1 MKVNKKFFAA
11 VLSMVMV
18 AFSMTTCSAA
28 ESSDEWKN
36 NTGTIKLDSMTVSGD
51 GVSVSGDTVTITKG
65 GDFEVTG
72 TLDDGM
78 IYVKSDEKVKLRLS
92 GMSITNSDGPAIFFD
107 NVEKGFITIT
117 ENTENYLADGKE
129 YATED
134 ADATLFSN
142 DDLEI
147 KGNGTLT
154 VTGNYKHGIASDDD
168 LSIENGTIIINS
180 YEHGIKVNNALSI
193 LGGDI
198 TVKAETGKGM
208 KAGEEVLIEDGDIKV
223 TSLESEGIESK
234 GTLTIN
240 GGNLDIT
247 AKDDGINAGN
257 ADTGESFSG
266 TGGSK
271 GDFGGRRDMSDM
283 NGGTPP
289 NMDNANGGTPP
300 ENFDGGQ
307 RPERPADMNGGTPP
321 NMDNANGGTPPEN
334 FGGGQRPERPA
345 DMNGENPPSTDNANG
360 GMPNG
365 GGRAGGAP
373 QGAVNEETAAAHAI
387 TINGGSIYVN
397 AEGDGID
404 SNGNLI
410 INGGEITVD
419 GPTGSGN
426 GPIDSDGTVSINGG
440 TVVLASSAGM
450 VQLPRSSDGQNILSV
465 IFSERQSAGAEVTV
479 RETQSGDV
487 LVSHKP
493 AKEFQ
498 AFVYSSDKIKV
509 GTEYTVSV
517 NGSDVETVTAVQG
530 TTSAGLAAV
539 GGGRGMGGFGGRGGF
554 GTGMGGGSR
563 IRVNVDGRD
572 IRFDT
577 SPIIKNDTTLV
588 GFRAVCEAL
597 RANVEWDGE
606 NEVVTAE
613 KDGTRIVLKIGST
626 TAEVNGEE
634 KALLLAPEII
644 NDSTMI
650 PVRFLSE
657 QLGMNVD
664 WNDAAQLITITSK

>member
-1 MKVNKKFFAA
+1 MCKKMKVNKKFFAA
-11 VLSMVMV
+11 VLSAMMLVLPL
-18 AFSMTTCSAA
+18 TTCTAV
-28 ESSDEWKN
+28 ESSDDWKN
-36 NTGTIKLDSMTVSGD
+36 NTGMIKLDSMTVSGD

-92 GMSITNSDGPAIFFD
+92 GASITNSDGPAIFFD

-117 ENTENYLADGKE
+117 ENTENYLTDGKE

-134 ADATLFSN
+134 ADAALFSN

-154 VTGNYKHGIASDDD
+154 VTGKYKHGIASDDD
-168 LSIENGTIIINS
+168 LIIENGTIIINS

-208 KAGEEVLIEDGDIKV
+208 KAGEELLIEDGDIKV
-223 TSLESEGIESK
+223 TTLESEGIESK

-257 ADTGESFSG
+257 ENTSESFENID
-266 TGGSK
+266 GSR

-283 NGGTPP
+283 
-289 NMDNANGGTPP
+289 
-300 ENFDGGQ
+300 
-307 RPERPADMNGGTPP
+307 
-321 NMDNANGGTPPEN
+321 NGGTPPEN

-345 DMNGENPPSTDNANG
+345 DMNGENPPNMDKSNG
-360 GMPNG
+360 EMPNG
-365 GGRAGGAP
+365 GGRPGGAP
-373 QGAVNEETAAAHAI
+373 QGAVDEETAAAHAI
-387 TINGGSIYVN
+387 IINGGKIYIN
-397 AEGDGID
+397 ADGDGID

-410 INGGEITVD
+410 INGGEIVVD
-419 GPTGSGN
+419 GPTSSGN
-426 GPIDSDGTVSINGG
+426 GPIDSDGTMSINGG
-440 TVVLASSAGM
+440 SVVLVSSAGM
-450 VQLPRSSDGQNILSV
+450 VQLPRSSDGQNILSI

-487 LVSHKP
+487 LASHKS

-509 GTEYTVSV
+509 GTEYTISV
-517 NGSDVETVTAVQG
+517 NGSDVEAVTAVQG
-530 TTSAGLAAV
+530 TTSAGSANF
-539 GGGRGMGGFGGRGGF
+539 GGGRGMGGFGGGRGGF
-554 GTGMGGGSR
+554 DTSMGGGQR

-597 RANVEWDGE
+597 GANVEWDGE

-613 KDGTRIVLKIGST
+613 KDGTHIVLKIGST
-626 TAEVNGEE
+626 IAEVNGEE

>member
-11 VLSMVMV
+11 VLSMVMA
-18 AFSMTTCSAA
+18 AFSMTTCTAA

-92 GMSITNSDGPAIFFD
+92 GASITNSDGPAIFFD

-117 ENTENYLADGKE
+117 ENTENYLTDGKE
-129 YATED
+129 YSTED
-134 ADATLFSN
+134 ADAALFSN

-147 KGNGTLT
+147 MGSGTLT

-208 KAGEEVLIEDGDIKV
+208 KAGEELLIEDGDIKV
-223 TSLESEGIESK
+223 TGLESEGIESK

-257 ADTGESFSG
+257 ADTGESFGG

-289 NMDNANGGTPP
+289 NM
-300 ENFDGGQ
+300 
-307 RPERPADMNGGTPP
+307 
-321 NMDNANGGTPPEN
+321 
-334 FGGGQRPERPA
+334 
-345 DMNGENPPSTDNANG
+345 DNANG

-387 TINGGSIYVN
+387 TINGGKIYVN

-426 GPIDSDGTVSINGG
+426 GPIDSDGTMSINGG

-530 TTSAGLAAV
+530 TTSAGSAAF
-539 GGGRGMGGFGGRGGF
+539 GGGRGMGGFGGKGGF

-597 RANVEWDGE
+597 GANVEWDGE

>member
-11 VLSMVMV
+11 VLSMVMA
-18 AFSMTTCSAA
+18 AFSMTTCTAT

-92 GMSITNSDGPAIFFD
+92 GASITNSDGPAIFFD

-117 ENTENYLADGKE
+117 ENTENYLTDGKE
-129 YATED
+129 YSTED
-134 ADATLFSN
+134 ADAALFSN

-147 KGNGTLT
+147 KGSGTLT

-168 LSIENGTIIINS
+168 LSIENGIIIINS

-208 KAGEEVLIEDGDIKV
+208 KAGEELLIEDGDIKV

-257 ADTGESFSG
+257 ADTGESFGS

-300 ENFDGGQ
+300 ENF
-307 RPERPADMNGGTPP
+307 
-321 NMDNANGGTPPEN
+321 
-334 FGGGQRPERPA
+334 GGGQRPERPA
-345 DMNGENPPSTDNANG
+345 GMNGENPPSTDNANG

-387 TINGGSIYVN
+387 TINGGKIYVN

-426 GPIDSDGTVSINGG
+426 GPIDSDGTMSINGG

-530 TTSAGLAAV
+530 TTSAGSAAF
-539 GGGRGMGGFGGRGGF
+539 GGGRGMGGFGGKGGF

-597 RANVEWDGE
+597 GANVEWDGE

>member
-11 VLSMVMV
+11 VLSMVMA
-18 AFSMTTCSAA
+18 AFSMTTCTAA

-92 GMSITNSDGPAIFFD
+92 GASITNSDGPAIFFD

-117 ENTENYLADGKE
+117 ENTENYLTDGKE
-129 YATED
+129 YSTED
-134 ADATLFSN
+134 ADAALFSN

-147 KGNGTLT
+147 KGSGTLT

-208 KAGEEVLIEDGDIKV
+208 KAGEELLIEDGDIKV
-223 TSLESEGIESK
+223 TGLESEGIESK

-257 ADTGESFSG
+257 ADTGESFGG

-289 NMDNANGGTPP
+289 NM
-300 ENFDGGQ
+300 
-307 RPERPADMNGGTPP
+307 
-321 NMDNANGGTPPEN
+321 
-334 FGGGQRPERPA
+334 
-345 DMNGENPPSTDNANG
+345 DNANG

-387 TINGGSIYVN
+387 TINGGKIYVN

-426 GPIDSDGTVSINGG
+426 GPIDSDGTMSINGG

-530 TTSAGLAAV
+530 TTSAGSAAF
-539 GGGRGMGGFGGRGGF
+539 GGGRGMGGFGGKGGF

-597 RANVEWDGE
+597 GANVEWDGE